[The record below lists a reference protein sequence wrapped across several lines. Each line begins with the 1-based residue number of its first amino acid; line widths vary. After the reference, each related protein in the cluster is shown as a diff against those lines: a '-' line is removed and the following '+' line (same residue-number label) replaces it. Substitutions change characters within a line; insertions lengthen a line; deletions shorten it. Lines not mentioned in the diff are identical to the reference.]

1 MLRLTHG
8 IQMHRRCTQFAIL
21 FSALLAAIAMPA
33 NAGDYRRFFV
43 GNRTISTPDR
53 VTPGLL
59 LMGGGDRNVEA
70 LRWFLKKS
78 GSGHVVALSGS
89 YTTEVAN
96 ELYHEAGGV
105 ASVET
110 FVFRNRKA
118 SSDARILA
126 SLAKADGI
134 FIAGGDQAR
143 YVRFWKGTPVAAA
156 LDAHVRAGKPL
167 AGTSAGLAI
176 LGEYLYGAMDGGS
189 ITSPQALADPLGAA
203 VTIEQ
208 DFLHLERLRGV
219 ITDSHFTERDRLGR
233 LFAFVAKAQ
242 WLAGAP
248 QRQLL
253 GLGIDESAAL
263 AVEADGSSRLY
274 ATDPNGAA
282 WLVRGGF
289 ADPPALGKPLDAHR
303 IEVSGVGAGSA
314 LYLPEGR
321 VAAASFQR
329 YYSVTAGRVQEI
341 SQ

>member
-1 MLRLTHG
+1 MLL
-8 IQMHRRCTQFAIL
+8 
-21 FSALLAAIAMPA
+21 SALLATIAMPA
-33 NAGDYRRFFV
+33 NASDYRRFFV
-43 GNRTISTPDR
+43 GNRTISTPGL

-59 LMGGGDRNVEA
+59 LMGGGDRNLDA
-70 LRWFLKKS
+70 LRWFLGKS
-78 GSGHVVALSGS
+78 GHGHVVVLRASQ
-89 YTTEVAN
+89 TTDVAN
-96 ELYHEAGGV
+96 ELYYAAGGV

-110 FVFRNRKA
+110 FVFRNRKP

-143 YVRFWKGTPVAAA
+143 YVRFWKGTPVADA

-219 ITDSHFTERDRLGR
+219 VTDSHLAERDRLGR
-233 LFAFVAKAQ
+233 LFAFVAKAE
-242 WLAGAP
+242 WLAGSP
-248 QRQLL
+248 QRQML

-263 AVEADGSSRLY
+263 AVDADGSSRLY

-289 ADPPALGKPLDAHR
+289 ADPPLPGKPLDARR
-303 IEVSGVGAGSA
+303 IEVTGVGTGSV
-314 LYLPEGR
+314 LHLPEGR
-321 VAAASFQR
+321 VAAPSFQR
-329 YYSVTAGRVQEI
+329 SYSVTAGRVQEI
-341 SQ
+341 AR

>member
-1 MLRLTHG
+1 M
-8 IQMHRRCTQFAIL
+8 QRRCAQRVF
-21 FSALLAAIAMPA
+21 LLAVLIALSAMPA
-33 NAGDYRRFFV
+33 HARDYRRFFV
-43 GNRTISTPDR
+43 GDAAVATPGP
-53 VTPGLL
+53 VAPGLL
-59 LMGGGDRNVEA
+59 LMGGGDRNLDA

-78 GSGHVVALSGS
+78 GNGHVVVLSGS
-89 YTTEVAN
+89 YTTEMAN
-96 ELYHEAGGV
+96 ELYQEARGV
-105 ASVET
+105 SSVET
-110 FVFRNRKA
+110 YVFRNRKA

-134 FIAGGDQAR
+134 YIAGGDQAR

-203 VTIEQ
+203 VTIER

-219 ITDSHFTERDRLGR
+219 ITDSHFAERDRLGR
-233 LFAFVAKAQ
+233 LFAFIAKAE
-242 WLAGAP
+242 WLGGSP

-289 ADPPALGKPLDAHR
+289 ADPPVPGKPLDARR
-303 IEVSGVGAGSA
+303 IEVTGVGAGTV

-321 VAAASFQR
+321 VAAPSFQR
-329 YYSVTAGRVQEI
+329 LYSVTAGRVQEI
-341 SQ
+341 AR